1 MLPPDGRELPEEL
14 VQRGSRLQIVEQ
26 RLDGHPRT
34 DEHRRTAQDLGVA
47 VHDWRVAQH
56 DQAVQRRSP
65 QSRMA
70 VCCPLA
76 GTEPVGGGMLAPIMR
91 RSDVVARLAAH
102 RQEMANRC
110 AVRSLAL
117 FGSVARDEARAD
129 SDVDVLVEF
138 DGPTTFDRHMG
149 MLVFLEDL
157 LGCRVD
163 VVTPKGLRPGRR
175 QAIEQDLVRV
185 A

>member
-1 MLPPDGRELPEEL
+1 
-14 VQRGSRLQIVEQ
+14 
-26 RLDGHPRT
+26 
-34 DEHRRTAQDLGVA
+34 
-47 VHDWRVAQH
+47 
-56 DQAVQRRSP
+56 
-65 QSRMA
+65 
-70 VCCPLA
+70 
-76 GTEPVGGGMLAPIMR
+76 MR

-102 RQEMANRC
+102 RQEMASRF

-138 DGPTTFDRHMG
+138 DGATTFDRHMG
-149 MLVFLEDL
+149 LLVYLEDL

-163 VVTPKGLRPGRR
+163 VVTAKGLRPGRR
-175 QAIEQDLVRV
+175 LAIELDLVRV

>member
-1 MLPPDGRELPEEL
+1 MSAVTPRASGDHRPPF
-14 VQRGSRLQIVEQ
+14 I
-26 RLDGHPRT
+26 
-34 DEHRRTAQDLGVA
+34 RRPAPC
-47 VHDWRVAQH
+47 H
-56 DQAVQRRSP
+56 S
-65 QSRMA
+65 
-70 VCCPLA
+70 A
-76 GTEPVGGGMLAPIMR
+76 GGILMPIMR

-102 RQEMANRC
+102 RQDMAIRF

-149 MLVFLEDL
+149 LLVYLEDL

-163 VVTPKGLRPGRR
+163 VVTAKGLRPGRR
-175 QAIEQDLVRV
+175 LAIEQDLVRV